1 MQPNWY
7 RSTER
12 DTSLLYPSNRAE
24 PPSLFLIPPS
34 FPACAVIFSWHLCAQ
49 GDQEESWPHL
59 GPTDWFPPSMCTLAQ
74 KNPEH
79 LLYLTAL
86 YTKLIRILQ
95 SLWTMGLVG
104 AIGFSLVLVSLTQV
118 NIYFSWN
125 ILFLCANCFV
135 CRNNFILYCFV
146 KWMLEY
152 NSLILAVFQISYTK
166 AQGKSP
172 AISLVDGLW
181 IKGRCGCQ
189 AVNNVYLFIIFFY
202 RILCSN
208 VQYTEKV

>member
-1 MQPNWY
+1 MEGMHW
-7 RSTER
+7 
-12 DTSLLYPSNRAE
+12 LLSNQTDAE
-24 PPSLFLIPPS
+24 ARREIPACCILPIELSHPVFLLIPPSFPPS
-34 FPACAVIFSWHLCAQ
+34 FPACAAIFSWHLCAQ
-49 GDQEESWPHL
+49 GNQEESWPHL
-59 GPTDWFPPSMCTLAQ
+59 GPTDWFPPSMCASAQ

-79 LLYLTAL
+79 LLYLIPL
-86 YTKLIRILQ
+86 YTKLIGILQ
-95 SLWTMGLVG
+95 SLWKMGLVG

-125 ILFLCANCFV
+125 ILFCVQTCIFM
-135 CRNNFILYCFV
+135 LYCFV

-152 NSLILAVFQISYTK
+152 NSLIFAVFQISYTK

-189 AVNNVYLFIIFFY
+189 AVNNVYLFIIFF
-202 RILCSN
+202 
-208 VQYTEKV
+208 